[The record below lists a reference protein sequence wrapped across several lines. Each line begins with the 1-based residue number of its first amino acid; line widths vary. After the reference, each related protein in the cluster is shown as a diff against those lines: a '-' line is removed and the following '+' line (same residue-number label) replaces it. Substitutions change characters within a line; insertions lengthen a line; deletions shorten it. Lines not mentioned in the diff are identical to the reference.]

1 MRTIL
6 EDIKDTFWS
15 SERRSDLLQ
24 IAQKKGYQFKNSH
37 SFIQL
42 DLELKAFD
50 FFEKGKNHKLKYIL
64 SERLESLSGSVE
76 LFDFYRDG
84 KQKVTTLL
92 LIRSVL
98 LELPKFKIEARS
110 KWDWFKRKP
119 KGRQIEFMGF
129 PDFNQLFHLYTHAP
143 ARRMKD
149 LFQEE
154 FLDFLMEHPD
164 CFLEAHQEFLLL
176 GKKEERIA
184 AKDIPNWMKAGEM
197 IGRSFFKGI

>member
-24 IAQKKGYQFKNSH
+24 VAQKYDYQFKNSEP
-37 SFIQL
+37 FINL
-42 DLELKAFD
+42 DLDLKAFD
-50 FFEKGKNHKLKYIL
+50 FFGKSKNHKLKYIL
-64 SERLESLSGSVE
+64 SQPIEKLSGDVK

-92 LIRSVL
+92 LIKSVL
-98 LELPKFKIEARS
+98 LELPKFRIEARS

-119 KGRQIEFMGF
+119 AGRKIEFMGF
-129 PDFNQLFHLYTHAP
+129 PDFNQLFHLYTDAP
-143 ARRMKD
+143 PRTMKN

-176 GKKEERIA
+176 GRKEEQIEAREIT
-184 AKDIPNWMKAGEM
+184 IWMEYGKM
-197 IGRSFFKGI
+197 IGLSLFKGT

>member
-24 IAQKKGYQFKNSH
+24 IAQKHDYQFKNSQA
-37 SFIQL
+37 FINL
-42 DLELKAFD
+42 DLNLKAFD
-50 FFEKGKNHKLKYIL
+50 FFGKGKNHKLKYIL

-92 LIRSVL
+92 LVRSVL

-129 PDFNQLFHLYTHAP
+129 PDFNQLFHLYTNAP

-176 GKKEERIA
+176 GKKEIQIEA
-184 AKDIPNWMKAGEM
+184 SDIPNWMEAGKM
-197 IGRSFFKGI
+197 IGYSLFRSI

>member
-24 IAQKKGYQFKNSH
+24 VAQKYDYQFKNSKL
-37 SFIQL
+37 FINL
-42 DLELKAFD
+42 DLDLKAFD
-50 FFEKGKNHKLKYIL
+50 FFGKSKNHKLKYIL
-64 SERLESLSGSVE
+64 SQPIEKLSGNVE

-92 LIRSVL
+92 LIKSVL
-98 LELPKFKIEARS
+98 LELPKFRIEARN

-119 KGRQIEFMGF
+119 AGRKIEFMGF
-129 PDFNQLFHLYTHAP
+129 PDFNQLFHLYTDAP
-143 ARRMKD
+143 PRTMKN

-154 FLDFLMEHPD
+154 FLDFLMEHPN

-176 GKKEERIA
+176 GRKEEKIEAREITTWIEYG
-184 AKDIPNWMKAGEM
+184 KM
-197 IGRSFFKGI
+197 IGLSLFKGT